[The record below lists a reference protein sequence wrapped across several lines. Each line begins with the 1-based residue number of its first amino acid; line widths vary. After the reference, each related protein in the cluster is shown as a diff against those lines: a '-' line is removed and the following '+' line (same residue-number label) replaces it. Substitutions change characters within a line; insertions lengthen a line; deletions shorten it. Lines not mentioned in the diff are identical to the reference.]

1 MLGMSY
7 QLRENNDLDDFGL
20 EDNNLDTKENHLMSK
35 AYLTIDDV
43 TTVNTPTIIDYLSE
57 KGITPI
63 LFSIG
68 QQIEAHWD
76 EALYALKKG
85 AIMGNHS
92 YSHPHFSEL
101 TLSECFREIEKQ
113 EDVLNTLYQA
123 AGVERKYKL
132 MRFPY
137 GDKGGKNK
145 VDLQNYLKQNHFC
158 RIDDSCIHFDW
169 YKEGALDVD
178 VDLLWTFDF
187 AEYLMVENNGYTYE
201 SILHKIH
208 DTNPPYGG
216 ALLEENSYH
225 IILIHDHI
233 ETEKIMPNYFQKMID
248 DVIASGVEFIPPKFI
263 G

>member
-1 MLGMSY
+1 
-7 QLRENNDLDDFGL
+7 
-20 EDNNLDTKENHLMSK
+20 MSK

-43 TTVNTPTIIDYLSE
+43 TTVNTPAIMDYLTA

-101 TLSECFREIEKQ
+101 TLSEGCREIEKQ
-113 EDVLNTLYQA
+113 EAVLNTLYQA

-145 VDLQNYLKQNHFC
+145 ADLQNYLKQNHYC
-158 RIDDSCIHFDW
+158 RIDDSRIRFDW
-169 YKEGALDVD
+169 YKEEGLDVD

-187 AEYLMVENNGYTYE
+187 AEYLMAENNGYTYE

-208 DTNPPYGG
+208 DATPPSGG
-216 ALLEENSYH
+216 ALLEEGSCH
-225 IILIHDHI
+225 IILIHDHA
-233 ETEKIMPNYFQKMID
+233 ETEKTMPGYFQKLID
-248 DVIASGVEFIPPKFI
+248 YVIASGVEFIQPKFI